1 MQMQIIHPKKTASL
15 DIAKVLKFYF
25 VIIKK
30 VPKIA
35 IEIQTICF
43 NVGSFL
49 FDFFKKGTGTGWV
62 INQIKG
68 ILGKN

>member
-1 MQMQIIHPKKTASL
+1 MQMQIIHPKKIASL
-15 DIAKVLKFYF
+15 DIAKVLKFPF

-43 NVGSFL
+43 NVGSY
-49 FDFFKKGTGTGWV
+49 K
-62 INQIKG
+62 
-68 ILGKN
+68 